1 MIAAGLLLAVA
12 TRLTA
17 AQLVPTPRAA
27 LVPAS
32 ETNRPFLAAASAVAP
47 VDLSAQGYV
56 EDELLVSGQATI
68 HEWAPAGAREAV
80 VARAPRVPYVTRM
93 LVRRPLD
100 TTRFSGRV
108 VVELLDSPE
117 RHDVAPLWGLSYEQ
131 FLRSGDIW
139 VGLTVSSSAAATLQK
154 FDSIRYQSVGL
165 SYQQDAACK
174 DGLVWDLIAQTGA
187 LLRSTSHENPLRN
200 YNVHRVILSG
210 YGQGGAD
217 VVTYINA
224 VHAAQRLGN
233 AEPIYDGYLSAANTA
248 AAPINQCA
256 AVLPA
261 GDSRSAPLPRD
272 VPVVI
277 VLTQTEL
284 HRVPEQHRADSD
296 EPGDIF
302 RQYEIAGAAHSGPF
316 PAGQPAGVDL
326 QIAGLTPSSVE
337 LCRELPSDFPLGLA
351 FNAIWQQFDRLL
363 VSAEKM
369 AVVPRIEVD
378 ARGAPVLDQL
388 GNARGGWRLPQIEVP
403 LASYSGRSTPKQN
416 DARSL
421 CELTG
426 SMRRF
431 EAPRLK
437 TLYRDRSGYIERFN
451 AAVDQA
457 VEEGRLVKEDA
468 AALKAPAVR
477 VLPAF

>member
-1 MIAAGLLLAVA
+1 MIAVGLLLAVA

-17 AQLVPTPRAA
+17 AQLVPTPRAT

-32 ETNRPFLAAASAVAP
+32 ETNRPFLSAASAVAP
-47 VDLSAQGYV
+47 VDLSAQGYA

-154 FDSIRYQSVGL
+154 FDPIRYQSVGL

-187 LLRSTSHENPLRN
+187 LLRSTSHENPIRD
-200 YNVHRVILSG
+200 YNVHRVVLAG

-217 VVTYINA
+217 VVTYSNA
-224 VHAAQRLGN
+224 LHEVQRLGDG
-233 AEPIYDGYLSAANTA
+233 EPIYDAYLSAANTS

-256 AVLPA
+256 VVLPA
-261 GDSRSAPLPRD
+261 GDPRHAPLPRD
-272 VPVVI
+272 VPVVV

-284 HRVPEQHRADSD
+284 HGTQRHRADSD
-296 EPGDIF
+296 EPGDVF

-316 PAGQPAGVDL
+316 PAGQPAEVDL
-326 QIAGLTPSSVE
+326 RIAGLAPAPQE
-337 LCRELPSDFPLGLA
+337 LCRELLSDFPLGLA
-351 FNAIWQQFDRLL
+351 FNGIWQQFDRLL
-363 VSAEKM
+363 VGGEKM
-369 AVVPRIEVD
+369 VSVPRIEVD
-378 ARGAPVLDQL
+378 SRGAPVVDQL
-388 GNARGGWRLPQIEVP
+388 GNAQGGWRLPQIEVP

-416 DARSL
+416 DARAV
-421 CELTG
+421 CEQSG
-426 SMRRF
+426 SMRRYD
-431 EAPRLK
+431 APRLK

-451 AAVDQA
+451 AALDQA